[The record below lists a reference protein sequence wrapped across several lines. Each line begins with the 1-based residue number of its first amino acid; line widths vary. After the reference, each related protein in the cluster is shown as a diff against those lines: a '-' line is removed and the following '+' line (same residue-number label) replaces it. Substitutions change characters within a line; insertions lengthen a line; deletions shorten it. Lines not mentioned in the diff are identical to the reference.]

1 MTCYYHPEA
10 EGLMDCRLCGRSLCS
25 SCTVEIKG
33 VPYCRE
39 CIQSRIEQPPAP
51 PVAPLTGEMRSAKAA
66 AWLSVL
72 PGLGLAYLGEYVK
85 AFTVALIF
93 IGAIHFGDHSDV
105 GWILVPLVWFGQLF
119 YTLQEARRLNRRG
132 VSEIA
137 AQSSKPQVEAD
148 SPLWGGILVGIGLL
162 FLLDQFEM
170 LNFGEVFERFWP
182 ALIILL
188 GIQVLMRGWRQNSGS
203 PAPRS

>member
-85 AFTVALIF
+85 AFTVAL
-93 IGAIHFGDHSDV
+93 
-105 GWILVPLVWFGQLF
+105 
-119 YTLQEARRLNRRG
+119 
-132 VSEIA
+132 
-137 AQSSKPQVEAD
+137 
-148 SPLWGGILVGIGLL
+148 
-162 FLLDQFEM
+162 
-170 LNFGEVFERFWP
+170 
-182 ALIILL
+182 
-188 GIQVLMRGWRQNSGS
+188 
-203 PAPRS
+203 